1 MTVTSEET
9 SKASLKPWWL
19 LTGIV
24 LVLWAIVVVGYGYWP
39 LVRAHWSMA
48 LVMILG
54 SLVAGSTPMGGGSV
68 SFPILVYAF
77 GELPENARS
86 FGLAIQALGMTS
98 ALVFIFCRRVPVQTR
113 LLICSCAGAAAGM
126 VLGTFFVGPYAS
138 RALVKLLFSCL
149 WMSFAILT
157 LARNREFCSLTGK
170 PVLKWSLALKAG
182 LPLGLA
188 GGLIASLIGVGL
200 EMVIYTV
207 LVLVFRCDLKIAV
220 PTAVCA
226 TAVTSVIGILL
237 HLGIGDVPRAVFGEW
252 LAAAPVVIFGA
263 PIGAYLVGVISRM
276 KVLYFVSAL
285 CVFQFAWTLREVT
298 LRAAEL
304 LFVVGSL
311 AGAGILF
318 YLLYK
323 LGLAKKSSDAS
334 GGAPA
339 AVALMAS
346 KAESAGR

>member
-1 MTVTSEET
+1 
-9 SKASLKPWWL
+9 
-19 LTGIV
+19 
-24 LVLWAIVVVGYGYWP
+24 
-39 LVRAHWSMA
+39 
-48 LVMILG
+48 
-54 SLVAGSTPMGGGSV
+54 
-68 SFPILVYAF
+68 
-77 GELPENARS
+77 
-86 FGLAIQALGMTS
+86 
-98 ALVFIFCRRVPVQTR
+98 
-113 LLICSCAGAAAGM
+113 
-126 VLGTFFVGPYAS
+126 
-138 RALVKLLFSCL
+138 VKLLFSCL

-170 PVLKWSLALKAG
+170 PALKWSLALKAG

-298 LRAAEL
+298 LRTTEL
-304 LFVVGSL
+304 LFVAGSL

-339 AVALMAS
+339 AVARMAS